1 MTKDM
6 TNGSP
11 MKLILSFSVPLLFGN
26 LFQQFYSLVDTL
38 IVGQYLGVDALAA
51 VGSTGSLNFLVIG
64 FCMGV
69 CSGFAIPLSHKF
81 GAGDYRGMRMFMMNA
96 IYLSVVFAIVMT
108 ALMVIFCRP
117 ILQLMRTPDNIIDD
131 AYIYIVIIFAGIPT
145 TYLYNLAAGVVR
157 AMGDSRT
164 PVVFLTIASFVN
176 IGLDLL
182 FITQFGMGVSGA
194 ALATVISQAVSGVG
208 LLLYSLKKFE
218 LLRTE
223 REERRVNRSLM
234 ATLCNMGIPMG
245 MQYSITAIGSVIL
258 QSAVNTLG
266 SNAVAAMTAGG
277 RIGMFFTCPYE
288 ALGSTMATY
297 GGQNVGA
304 KKLDRI
310 GSGLKACSILGIA
323 YSAIAFVLLWFT
335 GERLAMFFVE
345 SANVSIIADVKLFL
359 LINSAFYITLA
370 FVNIIRFL
378 IQGMGFSKFAIL
390 AGVFEMAARMIA
402 GFILVPLFGF
412 TAACF
417 ANPIAWVFADI
428 FLFPAYFYVC
438 KKTKE
443 ILKI

>member
-1 MTKDM
+1 M

-96 IYLSVVFAIVMT
+96 VYLSIVFAIVMT

-157 AMGDSRT
+157 AMGDSKT

-208 LLLYSLKKFE
+208 LLIYSLKKFD
-218 LLRTE
+218 LLHTE
-223 REERRVNRSLM
+223 REERKVNRSLM

-323 YSAIAFVLLWFT
+323 YSAVAFVLLWFT

-402 GFILVPLFGF
+402 GFILVPMFGF

-438 KKTKE
+438 RKTKE
-443 ILKI
+443 MLKI